1 MSNPRAIVNNLFRGL
16 TLDRNSELWQSL
28 PAEKRFILERS
39 EEYVKIEKERENLKV
54 ISRRTS
60 IKERKKLYNQIRKL
74 ETTEFYKYRDSQ
86 PRNPLSTRVDTT
98 YAMGGLRARF
108 ARVSRI
114 IPERERLARGIFL
127 VTILR
132 SPEDR
137 RILND
142 IITLCK

>member
-60 IKERKKLYNQIRKL
+60 IKERKKLYN
-74 ETTEFYKYRDSQ
+74 
-86 PRNPLSTRVDTT
+86 
-98 YAMGGLRARF
+98 
-108 ARVSRI
+108 
-114 IPERERLARGIFL
+114 
-127 VTILR
+127 
-132 SPEDR
+132 
-137 RILND
+137 
-142 IITLCK
+142 